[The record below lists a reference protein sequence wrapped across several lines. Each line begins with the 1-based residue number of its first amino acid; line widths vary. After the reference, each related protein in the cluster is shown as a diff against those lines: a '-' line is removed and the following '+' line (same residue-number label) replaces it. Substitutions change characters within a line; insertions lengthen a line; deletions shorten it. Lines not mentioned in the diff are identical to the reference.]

1 MGILKSDRFG
11 SSSDLNLNGH
21 LHYPHDIDRSLNES
35 TSDKIRKY
43 RSRSSRSDDHITD
56 HGPTCWVGYI
66 CCLLWINKVRPKG
79 KTCIWVSVRWKTKNS
94 KWGIYMTRRHWVGRV
109 PRDKGEI
116 NKREIHEC
124 DGWAH
129 DPDTMADPL
138 TPKVTLKPETS
149 PGCHRP
155 LTYVVKKTLHW
166 RSDHCHGTVSPD
178 VFLKLKQ
185 KSETQERKVLRTHPN
200 IDEAPTTPKSHTHP
214 SHEYVGRECDPETMT
229 DPPTP
234 KPTHKVGAL
243 RTERPEPTA
252 YVPTRF
258 DFCILFL
265 GGRLTSSLNN
275 KPGIRY

>member
-1 MGILKSDRFG
+1 VGILKSDRFG

-155 LTYVVKKTLHW
+155 LPYVVKKTLHW
-166 RSDHCHGTVSPD
+166 RSDHCCFARCILETKTKVGNTAEKGPTYPPKYRWGSHHTEITHPPITRIRWTSVWPRDDDRPTDTQTDIQSRNPRQGVVDHCLTSRRRLCTEEVL
-178 VFLKLKQ
+178 FRELNLKLKQ
-185 KSETQERKVLRTHPN
+185 KSE
-200 IDEAPTTPKSHTHP
+200 
-214 SHEYVGRECDPETMT
+214 
-229 DPPTP
+229 
-234 KPTHKVGAL
+234 
-243 RTERPEPTA
+243 
-252 YVPTRF
+252 VPYR
-258 DFCILFL
+258 
-265 GGRLTSSLNN
+265 N
-275 KPGIRY
+275 